1 MSKPLLINHLSNLK
15 GAAMKPEIERT
26 LEECGLEIIP
36 ANMNKRELT
45 DALTTYYFAIEM
57 DDDEKWLE

>member
-1 MSKPLLINHLSNLK
+1 
-15 GAAMKPEIERT
+15 MKPEIERT